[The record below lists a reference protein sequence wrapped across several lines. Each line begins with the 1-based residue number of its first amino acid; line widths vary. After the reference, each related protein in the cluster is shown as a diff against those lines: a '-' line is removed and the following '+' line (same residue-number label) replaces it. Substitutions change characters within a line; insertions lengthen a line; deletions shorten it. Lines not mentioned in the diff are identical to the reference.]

1 MCNPLRYLSFS
12 VWFLFIVVLNGC
24 DTLSSSDSPFHIY
37 AQRLAN
43 VLDTSFDERTVNTY
57 LDIIPYPDNRD
68 IYQTIPDIRI
78 GLLDAYEL
86 RQCGLFHLIA
96 ERNSVLGKVQDKT
109 RQLRYEI
116 LFLQGLR
123 TCLATLDTKTDLYQ
137 QLVSIEQQK
146 QQQIPQYLWNM
157 LFTGEEWRK
166 QFVINYQ
173 WINSKQQNGFHAFLD
188 AVRLVNYLSQ
198 STEQQAIIPS
208 NQLDLLLQSQAK
220 LYKNPYFGR
229 LLYSIAQSTAW
240 LNAITHMLKDHQES
254 IYCGSGRNNQ
264 KAQYLNNV
272 FYKYYSQDIQSY
284 LATLSS
290 QYQQLQPLLLEL
302 YQHSL
307 QHGITPSPQMSRYSQ
322 YYFANHLYRN
332 FKQATLEHVEYWK
345 TLFKRCNFPVGNN
358 QAQ

>member
-1 MCNPLRYLSFS
+1 MINKDTFRTVTL
-12 VWFLFIVVLNGC
+12 FLCLIF
-24 DTLSSSDSPFHIY
+24 TLSSCRIFTESTPFSTY

-43 VLDTSFDERTVNTY
+43 VLDTSFDEQTVNTH

-123 TCLATLDTKTDLYQ
+123 TCLATLDTKTVLYQ

-173 WINSKQQNGFHAFLD
+173 WINSKQQNGFHSFLD

-240 LNAITHMLKDHQES
+240 LNTITHMLKDHQES
-254 IYCGSGRNNQ
+254 VYCGPGRNNQ

-307 QHGITPSPQMSRYSQ
+307 RHGITPSPQMSRYSQ

>member
-1 MCNPLRYLSFS
+1 MESPPFS
-12 VWFLFIVVLNGC
+12 
-24 DTLSSSDSPFHIY
+24 TY

-43 VLDTSFDERTVNTY
+43 VPETSFDEQTVNTH

-109 RQLRYEI
+109 RQLQYEI

-123 TCLATLDTKTDLYQ
+123 TCLATLDTNTDLYQ

-173 WINSKQQNGFHAFLD
+173 WINSNQQSGFHSFLD
-188 AVRLVNYLSQ
+188 AIRLVNYLSQ

-229 LLYSIAQSTAW
+229 LLYSLAQSTAW

-302 YQHSL
+302 YQYSL
-307 QHGITPSPQMSRYSQ
+307 QHGIPPAPKCLVIANTILQTISIAISNKRLLSMLNIGKHYSNGVTFQ
-322 YYFANHLYRN
+322 L
-332 FKQATLEHVEYWK
+332 ATIK
-345 TLFKRCNFPVGNN
+345 PNDLF
-358 QAQ
+358 